1 MAKRDYYEVLGV
13 NKNATDDELKSA
25 FRKAAKKCHP
35 DLNPDDKEA
44 EARFKELNEAYEVLS
59 DKQKRAQYDQ
69 FGHAA
74 FDPASAA
81 GGNYGAGGFGDF
93 SDIFSSFFGGGFGRE
108 GSTHRRNGP
117 MQGSDIGANLTLTFE
132 EARLEREKRYSLTAR
147 KTAPPVQVQG
157 LNPAHI
163 PKPVQHAADRGR
175 SGCSKTPCSAR
186 LQPLGH
192 ATPVMVRA
200 RLSRN
205 PARHA
210 AGAAESTRE
219 AA

>member
-74 FDPASAA
+74 FDAASAA

-132 EARLEREKRYSLTAR
+132 EARLEREKR
-147 KTAPPVQVQG
+147 
-157 LNPAHI
+157 
-163 PKPVQHAADRGR
+163 
-175 SGCSKTPCSAR
+175 
-186 LQPLGH
+186 
-192 ATPVMVRA
+192 
-200 RLSRN
+200 
-205 PARHA
+205 
-210 AGAAESTRE
+210 
-219 AA
+219 